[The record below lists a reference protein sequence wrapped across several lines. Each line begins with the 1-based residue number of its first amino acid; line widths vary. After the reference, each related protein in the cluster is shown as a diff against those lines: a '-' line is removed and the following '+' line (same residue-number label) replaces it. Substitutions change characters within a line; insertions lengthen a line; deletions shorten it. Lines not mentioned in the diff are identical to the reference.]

1 MCSPNQA
8 PRCGYKQTG
17 RIEAISH
24 HGVHMTTFA
33 ALVLLLCMPGAGA
46 AQATALPAQAP
57 DVHQL
62 LRQAE
67 QVYGS
72 LESLQATFEQSVDV
86 PLLEKSR
93 WGTGTWYQKGPGRF
107 LMDFSDPEGDV
118 IVSDGTWVWFYHPST
133 HPRQVIRSDIDATP
147 AGSGIADLQG
157 RIFADARD
165 KYDAEYAG
173 EETLDGHRTHEV
185 VLVPLGVSPYARVRV
200 WIDAESFLVRR
211 FEIYERNETLRDIRL
226 RDLRPDVAI
235 PDSLF
240 RFEPPDDV
248 DVFGG

>member
-1 MCSPNQA
+1 MW
-8 PRCGYKQTG
+8 TL
-17 RIEAISH
+17 
-24 HGVHMTTFA
+24 T
-33 ALVLLLCMPGAGA
+33 ALVMLFLTPASGEAQSDDPAG
-46 AQATALPAQAP
+46 TP
-57 DVHQL
+57 DVQQL
-62 LRQAE
+62 LARAE
-67 QVYGS
+67 AVYAS
-72 LESLQATFEQSVDV
+72 LGSLQATFEQSVNV

-165 KYDAEYAG
+165 KYAAEYAG
-173 EETLDGHRTHEV
+173 SDLTDGRPTHQI
-185 VLVPLGVSPYARVRV
+185 VLTPLGVSPYDRIRV
-200 WIDAESFLVRR
+200 WVDAESFLVRR

-226 RDLRPDVAI
+226 RDLRPNAAI
-235 PDSLF
+235 ADSLF
-240 RFEPPDDV
+240 SFEPPADV
-248 DVFGG
+248 DIFGG

>member
-1 MCSPNQA
+1 
-8 PRCGYKQTG
+8 
-17 RIEAISH
+17 
-24 HGVHMTTFA
+24 MTMLTV
-33 ALVLLLCMPGAGA
+33 LVMLLCMPASGD
-46 AQATALPAQAP
+46 AQTDGDQARAP
-57 DVHQL
+57 DVQRL
-62 LRQAE
+62 LLQAE
-67 QVYGS
+67 AAYAS

-118 IVSDGTWVWFYHPST
+118 IVSDGSWVWFYHPST

-157 RIFADARD
+157 RIFSDARD

-173 EETLDGHRTHEV
+173 AEVIDGRRTHQV
-185 VLVPLGVSPYARVRV
+185 VLVPLGVSPYGRIRV
-200 WIDAESFLVRR
+200 WIDADSFLVRR

-226 RDLRPDVAI
+226 RDLQPNAAI
-235 PDSLF
+235 ADTLF
-240 RFEPPDDV
+240 RFDPPDDV

>member
-1 MCSPNQA
+1 MTTLTALILLCCMPRAGEAQPTGQA
-8 PRCGYKQTG
+8 PVAPDIDQ
-17 RIEAISH
+17 
-24 HGVHMTTFA
+24 
-33 ALVLLLCMPGAGA
+33 LLLR
-46 AQATALPAQAP
+46 AQEA
-57 DVHQL
+57 
-62 LRQAE
+62 
-67 QVYGS
+67 YGS
-72 LESLQATFEQSVDV
+72 LASLQATFEQSVDV

-157 RIFADARD
+157 RIFSDARE

-173 EETLDGHRTHEV
+173 QEPIDGRLTHQV

-200 WIDAESFLVRR
+200 WIDVDSFLVRR

-226 RDLRPDVAI
+226 HDLRPNVAI